1 MATLIQ
7 KVEYLVDK
15 DENTSI
21 GLLLPL
27 SFGEGNKSSSKTT
40 IEAVKQNV
48 LNLCSTKAGER
59 VMQPSLG
66 LRLRRFLFE
75 QFDEDLVSEIQ
86 ATVADS
92 LKYWLPFIIVNNV
105 IVKMSD
111 NLSGDF
117 KNTMEISIHFS
128 LAKDPTTHESVQ
140 ISVTG

>member
-1 MATLIQ
+1 MPLPID
-7 KVEYLVDK
+7 LDK
-15 DENTSI
+15 DIAVGISLPIEAGPRGYFAQTYTTMEQVVSNVVN
-21 GLLLPL
+21 LLL
-27 SFGEGNKSSSKTT
+27 T
-40 IEAVKQNV
+40 IP
-48 LNLCSTKAGER
+48 GER
-59 VMQPSLG
+59 YMQPEFGSKLHEH
-66 LRLRRFLFE
+66 LFE